1 MVDTACV
8 DVIISNVDR
17 ETNGVRTM
25 QQVLVRRGTY
35 RNMPITDTVFT
46 LVQGYKEG
54 AKSNYITVDGAEH
67 AGLPDSKVRIKV
79 DGMEHFEV
87 ITGEGNV
94 VEKATTKK
102 ETDAE
107 IIERLRERFQILED
121 MSYAACDGVVRG
133 MVVTGPPGVGKSY
146 GVEKVIRE
154 AELMNKMGG
163 GTIGTGRKYG
173 MEKGAA
179 SPIGLYK
186 LLYEYSGTGS
196 VLVLDDC
203 DSVLWDETSLNLLK
217 AALDSSPKRTLSW
230 RSESRVLR
238 NEGIPDQ
245 FEFRGS
251 IVFITNLKFDKV
263 RGKIKDHLDA
273 IMSRCH
279 YLDLTL
285 DTMRD
290 KFLRCKQIV
299 NDGML
304 YEYSFGQ
311 TEQDELLDYIFEN
324 RDKLRE
330 MSLRM
335 VLKIADL
342 KKMNGDKWKRYVEM
356 TCMKRS

>member
-1 MVDTACV
+1 MQKVL
-8 DVIISNVDR
+8 IH
-17 ETNGVRTM
+17 NGA
-25 QQVLVRRGTY
+25 Y
-35 RNMPITDTVFT
+35 RNVEIKDTVFT
-46 LVQGYKEG
+46 LVKEYTEG
-54 AKSNYITVDGAEH
+54 KDSNYITVDGAEH

-79 DGMEHFEV
+79 TGRDDFEAMDGSEIEAD
-87 ITGEGNV
+87 TASSKSESDDN
-94 VEKATTKK
+94 
-102 ETDAE
+102 
-107 IIERLRERFQILED
+107 IIERLRERFQVLED
-121 MSYAACDGVVRG
+121 MTYAACDGVVRG

-163 GTIGTGRKYG
+163 STGITGRKFG

-186 LLYEYSGTGS
+186 LLYEYSGAGS

-203 DSVLWDETSLNLLK
+203 DSVLWDEQSLNLLK
-217 AALDSSPKRTLSW
+217 AALDSSPKRFLSW

-238 NEGIPDQ
+238 NEGIPDK
-245 FEFRGS
+245 FEFKGS
-251 IVFITNLKFDKV
+251 IIFITNLKFDKT

-290 KFLRCKQIV
+290 KFLRCRQIV
-299 NDGML
+299 QDGML
-304 YEYSFGQ
+304 YEYQFAQ
-311 TEQDELLDYIFEN
+311 AEQDELLEYIFDN
-324 RDKLRE
+324 RNKLRE

-342 KKMNGDKWKRYVEM
+342 KRMNGDKWKRYVEM